1 MKYGYFN
8 RKKQKRKR
16 TSLKWKLIS
25 SMLLYWLLPFLVII
39 GTIGAYLFTSQEKN
53 QMERL
58 FSQAEL
64 NVGTAVE
71 RLEGAVADCRQAT
84 YDRTLYEK
92 YREYKW
98 GDINERAFD
107 NNMQL
112 YLDGQYTHK
121 KYNTI
126 TGLIL
131 LENPEDKAY
140 TSCNYATGG
149 SFAQIQTLINE
160 DREKLLETAES
171 LDTAVGF
178 VKCGERLYIVR
189 NMVDKNFEPW
199 GILVSRVNREYCFE
213 TLLNYGKEFLVCVE
227 LNGQS
232 IVQTGTEE
240 DWEDIPDFDK
250 EQKTEYLFYKDRVFG
265 QSGQKNGDF
274 SLRLILNAKKKDLFI
289 PLYGYTYMAFVMMLF
304 LIPMLYLFLCMS
316 RKYISKPVERMMLG
330 AEQIEKE
337 NLGYQME
344 EDTGSLEFEYLQDSF
359 NKMSSKLKYQ
369 FDHIYEE
376 ELALRDAKIM
386 ALQSHINPHFMNNT
400 LEIINWEARLSGN
413 EKVSKMIGALSTLMD
428 AAIDRK
434 KMPEVRLSEE
444 MSYVNAY
451 LYITGERLGKR
462 LTVTKDIPEEIM
474 HELVPRLIMRP
485 IIENAIKHGIVPRGG
500 GSVAIFGRRDDKY
513 IYLDIINDGG
523 VSEEDAGRIERLLSP
538 DYDSSHEP
546 SGNMGIAN
554 VNQRLKI
561 LYGEECGLEI
571 KGLEKDRTIST
582 LTILAHR

>member
-71 RLEGAVADCRQAT
+71 RLEGAVADSRQAT

-112 YLDGQYTHK
+112 YLDGQYAHK

-189 NMVDKNFEPW
+189 NMVDKNFKPW

-232 IVQTGTEE
+232 IMQTGTEE
-240 DWEDIPDFDK
+240 DWEEIPDFDK

-304 LIPMLYLFLCMS
+304 LIPMLYLFLWMS

-330 AEQIEKE
+330 AEQIEKG

-462 LTVTKDIPEEIM
+462 FTVTKDIPEEIM
-474 HELVPRLIMRP
+474 HELVPRLIMQP
-485 IIENAIKHGIVPRGG
+485 IIENAIEHGIVPRGG
-500 GSVAIFGRRDDKY
+500 GSVAICGRRDDKY

-538 DYDSSHEP
+538 DYDTSHEP

>member
-71 RLEGAVADCRQAT
+71 RLEGAVADSRQAT

-112 YLDGQYTHK
+112 YLDGQYAHK

-189 NMVDKNFEPW
+189 NMVDKNFKPW

-240 DWEDIPDFDK
+240 DWEEIPDFDK

-304 LIPMLYLFLCMS
+304 LIPMLYLFLWMS

-330 AEQIEKE
+330 AEQIEKG

-474 HELVPRLIMRP
+474 HELVPRLIMQP
-485 IIENAIKHGIVPRGG
+485 IIENAIEHGIVPRGG
-500 GSVAIFGRRDDKY
+500 GSVAICGRRDDKY

-538 DYDSSHEP
+538 DYDTSHES

>member
-71 RLEGAVADCRQAT
+71 RLEGAVADSRQAT

-112 YLDGQYTHK
+112 YLDGQYAHK

-131 LENPEDKAY
+131 LENPENKAY

-304 LIPMLYLFLCMS
+304 LIPMLYLFLWMS

-330 AEQIEKE
+330 AEQIEKG

-474 HELVPRLIMRP
+474 HELVPRLIMQP
-485 IIENAIKHGIVPRGG
+485 IIENAIEHGIVPRGG
-500 GSVAIFGRRDDKY
+500 GSVAICGRRDDKY

-538 DYDSSHEP
+538 DYDTSHEP

>member
-71 RLEGAVADCRQAT
+71 RLEGAVADSRQAT

-112 YLDGQYTHK
+112 YLDGQYAHK

-189 NMVDKNFEPW
+189 NMVDKNFKPW

-304 LIPMLYLFLCMS
+304 LIPMLYLFLWMS

-330 AEQIEKE
+330 AEQIEKG

-474 HELVPRLIMRP
+474 HELVPRLIMQP
-485 IIENAIKHGIVPRGG
+485 IIENAIEHGIVPRGG
-500 GSVAIFGRRDDKY
+500 GSVAICGRRDDKY

-538 DYDSSHEP
+538 DYDTSHES

>member
-71 RLEGAVADCRQAT
+71 RLEGAVADSRQAT

-112 YLDGQYTHK
+112 YLDGQYAHK

-232 IVQTGTEE
+232 IMQTGTEE
-240 DWEDIPDFDK
+240 DWEEIPDFDK

-304 LIPMLYLFLCMS
+304 LIPMLYLFLWMS

-330 AEQIEKE
+330 AEQIEKG

-462 LTVTKDIPEEIM
+462 FTVTKDIPEEIM
-474 HELVPRLIMRP
+474 HELVPRLIMQP
-485 IIENAIKHGIVPRGG
+485 IIENAIEHGIVPRGG
-500 GSVAIFGRRDDKY
+500 GSVAICGRRDDKY

-538 DYDSSHEP
+538 DYDTSHEP

>member
-71 RLEGAVADCRQAT
+71 RLEGAVADSRQAT

-112 YLDGQYTHK
+112 YLDGQYAHK

-160 DREKLLETAES
+160 VREKLLETAES

-189 NMVDKNFEPW
+189 NMVDKNFKPW

-240 DWEDIPDFDK
+240 DWEEIPDFDK

-304 LIPMLYLFLCMS
+304 LIPMLYLFLWMS

-330 AEQIEKE
+330 AEQIEKG

-474 HELVPRLIMRP
+474 HELVPRLIMQP
-485 IIENAIKHGIVPRGG
+485 IIENAIEHGIVPRGG
-500 GSVAIFGRRDDKY
+500 GSVAICGRRDDKY

-538 DYDSSHEP
+538 DYDTSHEP